1 MQYRPSRFEV
11 IPFVV
16 KNILIINVLVFFA
29 TIVFG
34 KQGIDLSE
42 YLALYH
48 WKSEKFRIWQLVTH
62 MFMHGNVSG
71 PFPDYEGGFM
81 HLFSNMFG
89 LWMFGSMLENYFG
102 QKRFL
107 TFYLL
112 CGIGAALIHLGV
124 YSYELNAIYQTVLSF
139 QSNPTFTNFSSFLSH
154 NHVSIQSEMG
164 STMYSLK
171 QAWEES
177 PMSDSFARSG
187 TQLVSQYYQLY
198 LNQATVG
205 ASGAVFGILFGFGYL
220 FPNTMIYLY
229 FLFPM
234 KAKYFI
240 ALYALFELF
249 AGVRNT
255 AGDNIAH
262 FAHLG
267 GMLIAFII
275 LKIWNKTNRNQF
287 Y

>member
-1 MQYRPSRFEV
+1 MDYRPNRLDV

-16 KNILIINVLVFFA
+16 KNIIIINVLIFFA
-29 TIVFG
+29 TIVLG
-34 KQGIDLSE
+34 RQGIDLSD

-48 WKSEKFRIWQLVTH
+48 WNSEKFRVWQLITH

-71 PFPDYEGGFM
+71 PYPDYEGGIM

-89 LWMFGSMLENYFG
+89 LWMFGSLLENFFG

-112 CGIGAALIHLGV
+112 CGLGAALIHLGV
-124 YSYELNAIYQTVLSF
+124 YSYELSAIHQTVLHF
-139 QSNPTFTNFSSFLSH
+139 QSNPTYANYSSFLSH
-154 NHVSIQSEMG
+154 NHVNIFSEMG
-164 STMYSLK
+164 QELYALK
-171 QAWEES
+171 QTWMES
-177 PMSDSFARSG
+177 PMEDSYSRAASQITG
-187 TQLVSQYYQLY
+187 QYYNMY

-229 FLFPM
+229 FFFPM

-240 ALYALFELF
+240 AIYALFELF
-249 AGVRNT
+249 AGVKNT
-255 AGDNIAH
+255 AGDNVAH

-275 LKIWNKTNRNQF
+275 LKIWNKTNRKNF